1 MFVKSSLCAIILL
14 TTAMSG
20 MAQLSASDSLFM
32 SNLQRTC
39 ELNSMQISAV
49 DTLLKSTAIQLKQLD
64 KELSKVSRSALS
76 DEEKSMRQNE
86 IRKQKKDATEGRDM
100 AIAFLLDD
108 RQRRIFNE
116 QIKPSK
122 PGVLHM
128 GMNHDRANCNVCVI
142 K

>member
-1 MFVKSSLCAIILL
+1 MKASLCAIILL
-14 TTAMSG
+14 TADMSG
-20 MAQLSASDSLFM
+20 RDQLSASDSLFM
-32 SNLQRTC
+32 SKLQRAC

-49 DTLLKSTAIQLKQLD
+49 DTLVKSTAIQLKQLD
-64 KELSKVSRSALS
+64 KEFSKVSRSSLS

-86 IRKQKKDATEGRDM
+86 IRNQKKDATEGRDL
-100 AIAFLLDD
+100 AITFLLDD

-122 PGVLHM
+122 PAVLHM

>member
-1 MFVKSSLCAIILL
+1 MKASLCAIILL
-14 TTAMSG
+14 TAAMSG
-20 MAQLSASDSLFM
+20 RAQLSVSDSLFM
-32 SNLQRTC
+32 SKLQRTC

-49 DTLLKSTAIQLKQLD
+49 DTLMKSAAIQLKQLD
-64 KELSKVSRSALS
+64 KELSKVSRSSLS
-76 DEEKSMRQNE
+76 DDEKSMRQNE
-86 IRKQKKDATEGRDM
+86 IRNQKKDATEGRDM
-100 AIAFLLDD
+100 AITFLLDD

-122 PGVLHM
+122 PAVLHM